1 MDLNKKFGMD
11 EKERA
16 GRLRFLDFSPEDA
29 DRLKSIHESAKLHAA
44 ELVDKLYEHILSF
57 EQTRTFFTNPDVLRR
72 VKELQK
78 QYFIQLTEGRTDA
91 DYFENR
97 LRVGDAHQRIELLP
111 QWYLGLYSKYVT
123 LIVEQVRKYEGD
135 EKALETLPSLMKL
148 IFLDIGLA
156 IDAYIGGGFIDKLRQ
171 ERNITQGLREE
182 LARKEKLAILGQLAG
197 GVGHELRNPLAVLAT
212 SVYFLTMTLGDNADP
227 KIRKHLGIIEQEL
240 GNANEIITNLL
251 DFSRVR
257 QPDAVR
263 VTLDQLLTNAFE
275 RYDFGKI
282 EVERNIKDI
291 EVIADAGQVR
301 QVILNLVTNA
311 IQAMSQGG
319 GKLSIETGQSGN
331 HAWIAIKDSGTGI
344 EPDILEK
351 IFQPLFTTK
360 AKGIG
365 LGLAVCESLIR
376 ANGGKITVQ
385 SEVGKGSTF
394 TVQLPLSVGMT
405 T

>member
-11 EKERA
+11 EQERTK
-16 GRLRFLDFSPEDA
+16 RLRFLDFSQNDTERLRSIHSTATLHADEVI
-29 DRLKSIHESAKLHAA
+29 DRLY
-44 ELVDKLYEHILSF
+44 DHILSF
-57 EQTRTFFTNPDVLRR
+57 DETSTFFTNPEVLKR

-78 QYFIQLTEGRTDA
+78 QYFIQLTEGKTDA
-91 DYFENR
+91 EYFEHR

-111 QWYLGLYSKYVT
+111 QWYLGLYSKYVG
-123 LIVEQVRKYEGD
+123 LIVEQVRKHEGD
-135 EKALETLPSLMKL
+135 EKALDALPALMKL

-212 SVYFLTMTLGDNADP
+212 SVYFLTMTLGETADP

-257 QPDAVR
+257 QPDTVKI
-263 VTLDQLLTNAFE
+263 TLADLLNNALE
-275 RYDFGKI
+275 RYDFGSVA
-282 EVERNIKDI
+282 VEKNIRDI
-291 EVIADAGQVR
+291 EVLADPGQVR
-301 QVILNLVTNA
+301 QVIMNLVTNA
-311 IQAMSQGG
+311 VQAMPEGDG
-319 GKLSIETGQSGN
+319 RLLIETGQSEGE
-331 HAWIAIKDSGTGI
+331 AWIAIKDWGTGI
-344 EPDILEK
+344 EPAILEK

-376 ANGGKITVQ
+376 ANGGRITVQ
-385 SEVGKGSTF
+385 SQVGLGSTF
-394 TVQLPLSVGMT
+394 TIHLQASRA
-405 T
+405 

>member
-1 MDLNKKFGMD
+1 MDLNKKFGMND
-11 EKERA
+11 TERA
-16 GRLRFLDFSPEDA
+16 KRLRFLDFSENDSK
-29 DRLKSIHESAKLHAA
+29 RLQSIHHTAVVHAD
-44 ELVDKLYEHILSF
+44 EVINRLYDHILSF
-57 EQTRTFFTNPDVLRR
+57 EETSAFFTNPHVLKR

-91 DYFENR
+91 EYFEHR

-111 QWYLGLYSKYVT
+111 QWYLGLYSKYVG
-123 LIVEQVRKYEGD
+123 LIVEEVRKYDGD
-135 EKALETLPSLMKL
+135 KTALETLPSLMKL

-156 IDAYIGGGFIDKLRQ
+156 IDAYIRGGFIDKLRQ
-171 ERNITQGLREE
+171 EQNTTQELREE

-212 SVYFLTMTLGDNADP
+212 SVYFLTMTLGETADP

-257 QPDAVR
+257 QPDSVK
-263 VTLDQLLTNAFE
+263 VTLAELLENALE
-275 RYDFGKI
+275 RYDFGSV

-291 EVIADAGQVR
+291 EVLADPGQVR
-301 QVILNLVTNA
+301 QVVINLVTNA
-311 IQAMSQGG
+311 LQAMSEGG
-319 GKLSIETGQSGN
+319 GRLSIDTGQSEGQ
-331 HAWIAIKDSGTGI
+331 AWIAIRDAGTGI
-344 EPDILEK
+344 EPAILQK

-376 ANGGKITVQ
+376 ANRGRITVQ

-394 TVQLPLSVGMT
+394 TIHLPVSKA
-405 T
+405 

>member
-1 MDLNKKFGMD
+1 MDLNKKFGMN
-11 EKERA
+11 EEERDK
-16 GRLRFLDFSPEDA
+16 RLRFLDYGREDA
-29 DRLKSIHESAKLHAA
+29 ERLQSIHETAEVHAG
-44 ELVDKLYEHILSF
+44 EVIDKLYEHLLSF
-57 EQTRTFFTNPDVLRR
+57 EETSAFFEDPSVLDR

-78 QYFIQLTEGRTDA
+78 QYFIQLTEGKTDA
-91 DYFENR
+91 DYFEHR

-111 QWYLGLYSKYVT
+111 QWYLGLYSKYVG

-148 IFLDIGLA
+148 IFLDVGLA

-182 LARKEKLAILGQLAG
+182 LARKERLAILGQLAG

-212 SVYFLTMTLGDNADP
+212 SVYFLTMALGDSADP

-240 GNANEIITNLL
+240 GHANEIITNLL

-257 QPDAVR
+257 KPAAVKI
-263 VTLDQLLTNAFE
+263 TLSDLLKNALE
-275 RYDFGKI
+275 RYDFGEI
-282 EVERNIKDI
+282 EVDRNINEI
-291 EVIADAGQVR
+291 EVIADPGQVR
-301 QVILNLVTNA
+301 QVIINLVTNA
-311 IQAMSQGG
+311 LQAMNESGG
-319 GKLSIETGQSGN
+319 RLSIDTGQNGTQ
-331 HAWIAIKDSGTGI
+331 AWIAIKDSGTGI

-365 LGLAVCESLIR
+365 LGLAVCDSLIR
-376 ANGGKITVQ
+376 ANGGKITVESQ
-385 SEVGKGSTF
+385 VGMGSTF
-394 TVQLPLSVGMT
+394 TIHLPVNKV
-405 T
+405 